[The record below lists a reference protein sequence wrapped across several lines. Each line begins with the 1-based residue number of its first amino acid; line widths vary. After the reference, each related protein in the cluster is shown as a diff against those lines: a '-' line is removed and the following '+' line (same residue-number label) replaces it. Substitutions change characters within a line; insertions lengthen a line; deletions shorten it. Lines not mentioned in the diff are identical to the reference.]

1 MGPFPPED
9 LGSVAG
15 ISHDSLVCEEKAA
28 GMAEG
33 DWRQLGAVDE
43 LSSALRAGSGAVIA
57 SGRGN
62 FDWFQEESQAAL
74 EAIGSLGD
82 WSGAWLDEPHRPE
95 LWPSAFEEQAWTEG
109 WGGQWQTSDFE
120 DRLAHL
126 KEELFS
132 SEEHRDELRKRLG

>member
-1 MGPFPPED
+1 MGSMRYWIYQDCRILGPFPPED

-57 SGRGN
+57 SGKGN

-95 LWPSAFEEQAWTEG
+95 LWPSA
-109 WGGQWQTSDFE
+109 
-120 DRLAHL
+120 
-126 KEELFS
+126 
-132 SEEHRDELRKRLG
+132 